1 MQNKKGFTLIE
12 LMIVVAI
19 VAILAMVAVP
29 MYQRYI
35 ERSRNTA
42 AQTLL
47 QQLSLAEVAVQT
59 ASSSAGGADDYLEVT
74 GAGSNTEVESLM
86 AFGFRPDPNV
96 GFYVELPTA
105 DSGFVA
111 FAAHRARNSQVFAYD
126 NVAGGGVQPVTATAN
141 NYAGVA
147 VPSTLYIFL
156 LDDTATTATLSGTV
170 RSFGVEDN
178 TAGTAAVSDGAVS

>member
-59 ASSSAGGADDYLEVT
+59 SSTGAGGSDDYLQVQSGADD
-74 GAGSNTEVESLM
+74 ANVESLM

-96 GFYVELPTA
+96 GFYVELPTS

-111 FAAHRARNSQVFAYD
+111 FAAHRARNSQVFVYD

-141 NYAGVA
+141 AYAGVS
-147 VPSTLYIFL
+147 VPGDLYIFL
-156 LDDTATTATLSGTV
+156 LNDAATTATLSGTV
-170 RSFGVEDN
+170 QSFGVEDN
-178 TAGTAAVSDGAVS
+178 AAGTAAVSDGNVS